1 MIVFL
6 IETSQSSFFRPLRE
20 SLADVRGEESWEE
33 EDAGLQVQPQPH
45 FQPGCDL
52 VRKHA

>member
-1 MIVFL
+1 MV
-6 IETSQSSFFRPLRE
+6 RPLRE
-20 SLADVRGEESWEE
+20 SLADVRREESWEE